1 MASGIEATQLS
12 TRPVAVRAGAD
23 QKRGSRGMG
32 RERVLSLALL
42 APSLVVFGLFIFW
55 PLYRTFQL
63 STTGQDLFGRA
74 DRSVGL
80 ANFKSVLSDPQFG
93 QVLGVTAGYVLLTV
107 IPSILIALVLA
118 LLLQQPIRGLRIMR
132 GAFAMPFAYSV
143 AAASVV
149 FAALFNP
156 AIGIMNYL
164 VTSLGFSPISWL
176 TSPGTALISIAI
188 TTVWMS
194 VGYNMLVL
202 LAGVGGVDEQLY
214 EAAKLDGASTFRIA
228 RSITMPMITPS
239 LFFLIVVDTISALQ
253 SFGQIRLLTKGGP
266 TGHTTTL
273 VYWIYHTA
281 FENGASDYG
290 TGSAQAIVLLA
301 VVVVVT
307 AIQFGV
313 LERKVFYR

>member
-1 MASGIEATQLS
+1 
-12 TRPVAVRAGAD
+12 V
-23 QKRGSRGMG
+23 G

-42 APSLVVFGLFIFW
+42 LPSLVVFGLFLFW
-55 PLYRTFQL
+55 PLVRTFKL

-74 DRSVGL
+74 NRSVGL
-80 ANFKSVLSDPQFG
+80 ANFKAVLHDPEFT

-107 IPSILIALVLA
+107 LPSILLALLLA
-118 LLLQQPIRGLRIMR
+118 LLLQHPLGGLRIVR
-132 GAFAMPFAYSV
+132 SAFAMPFAYSV

-156 AIGIMNYL
+156 AIGIANYL
-164 VTSLGFSPISWL
+164 VTSLGFAPVDWL
-176 TSPGTALISIAI
+176 TRPGTALISIAI
-188 TTVWMS
+188 TTIWMS
-194 VGYNMLVL
+194 LGYNMLVL

-214 EAAKLDGASTFRIA
+214 EAARLDGAGSLRIA
-228 RSITMPMITPS
+228 WSITIPMITPT
-239 LFFLIVVDTISALQ
+239 LFFLIVVDTITALQ
-253 SFGQIRLLTKGGP
+253 SFGQIHLLTRGGP

-281 FENGASDYG
+281 FANGASDYG

-301 VVVVVT
+301 VVIAVT